1 MIVGILLVILQSEYF
16 LIKHKYDLMHN
27 QSKAYSLALIA
38 IAFWS
43 TMGTAFKLTLSYL
56 NPGMLLL
63 VATFTAFIFLGIVV
77 LIKGKINE
85 VKVLTS
91 KQALNSALMGL
102 FNPFLYY
109 LVLFEAYNLIP
120 AQEGVALNYIW
131 PLILVIFSILFLKQH
146 ITLLSVLAIIVS
158 FAGTVVIAVHGN
170 FTDLKFSNTT
180 GVILAIGSAF
190 FWASFWIIN
199 MKDPREAIVKMF
211 VNFAFGGIYILSWN
225 IYKHN
230 IIVPTFQGLIGA
242 IYIGI
247 FEMGLTFVLWLTAL
261 KLSTHTARVSN
272 LVFISPFISL
282 ILVSFIVGEKI
293 LLSTVIGLGII
304 VSGIIIQQYSQWR
317 EKRLLITNSE

>member
-1 MIVGILLVILQSEYF
+1 
-16 LIKHKYDLMHN
+16 MHN
-27 QSKAYSLALIA
+27 QPKAYILALIS

-43 TMGTAFKLTLSYL
+43 TMGTAFKLTLNFL

-63 VATFTAFIFLGIVV
+63 IATFTAFIFLGIVV
-77 LIKGKINE
+77 LIKGK
-85 VKVLTS
+85 LTIL
-91 KQALNSALMGL
+91 KQLTWHQTLNSALMGL

-109 LVLFEAYNLIP
+109 LVLFEAYNRIP

-131 PLILVIFSILFLKQH
+131 PVILVIFSIIFLKQH
-146 ITLLSVLAIIVS
+146 ITLVSIFAIVIS
-158 FAGTVVIAVHGN
+158 FLGTVVIAMHGD
-170 FTDLKFSNTT
+170 FTQFNLSNTT

-211 VNFAFGGIYILSWN
+211 VNFAFGAVYILSWN

-230 IIVPTFQGLIGA
+230 IIVPPFSGLAGA
-242 IYIGI
+242 MYIGV

-293 LLSTVIGLGII
+293 LPSTVIGLAII
-304 VSGIIIQQYSQWR
+304 VLGIVIQQYSQWR
-317 EKRLLITNSE
+317 EQRSE

>member
-1 MIVGILLVILQSEYF
+1 
-16 LIKHKYDLMHN
+16 MHN
-27 QSKAYSLALIA
+27 QSKAYSLALIS

-43 TMGTAFKLTLSYL
+43 TMGTAFKLTLNYL

-63 VATFTAFIFLGIVV
+63 IATFTAFVFLGVV
-77 LIKGKINE
+77 ILIKGKLSI
-85 VKVLTS
+85 LTQLTFR
-91 KQALNSALMGL
+91 QALNSAMMGL

-109 LVLFEAYNLIP
+109 LVLFEAYNRIP

-131 PLILVIFSILFLKQH
+131 PVILVIFSIIFLKQH
-146 ITLLSVLAIIVS
+146 ITLISILAIIIS
-158 FAGTVVIAVHGN
+158 FFGTVVIAMHGD
-170 FTDLKFSNTT
+170 FTVFRFSNTN
-180 GVILAIGSAF
+180 GVLLAIGSAF
-190 FWASFWIIN
+190 FWAAFWIIN

-211 VNFAFGGIYILSWN
+211 INFAFGAVYILLWN
-225 IYKHN
+225 IFRSN
-230 IIVPTFQGLIGA
+230 ISLPSFQGLVGA

-293 LLSTVIGLGII
+293 LPSTVIGLAII
-304 VSGIIIQQYSQWR
+304 VSGIVIQQYSQWR
-317 EKRLLITNSE
+317 EKRSE

>member
-1 MIVGILLVILQSEYF
+1 
-16 LIKHKYDLMHN
+16 MHN
-27 QSKAYSLALIA
+27 QSKAYSLALIS

-56 NPGMLLL
+56 TPGMLLL
-63 VATFTAFIFLGIVV
+63 IATFTAFIFLGIVV
-77 LIKGKINE
+77 VFKGKINSL
-85 VKVLTS
+85 KKITP

-131 PLILVIFSILFLKQH
+131 PVILVIFSIVFLKQH
-146 ITLLSVLAIIVS
+146 ITMINVLAILIS
-158 FAGTVVIAVHGN
+158 FFGTVVIAMHGN
-170 FTDLKFSNTT
+170 LTEFNFSNPL
-180 GVILAIGSAF
+180 GVSLAIGSAF

-211 VNFAFGGIYILSWN
+211 VNFAFGAIYILCWN

-230 IIVPTFQGLIGA
+230 IVVPSVNGLVGA
-242 IYIGI
+242 IYIGV

-282 ILVSFIVGEKI
+282 ILVSFFVGEKI
-293 LLSTVIGLGII
+293 LLSTVVGLAIIVLGI
-304 VSGIIIQQYSQWR
+304 VIQQYSQWWEQR
-317 EKRLLITNSE
+317 IVKSE

>member
-1 MIVGILLVILQSEYF
+1 
-16 LIKHKYDLMHN
+16 MHN
-27 QSKAYSLALIA
+27 QSKAYSLALIS

-43 TMGTAFKLTLSYL
+43 TMGTAFKLTLNYL

-63 VATFTAFIFLGIVV
+63 IATFTAFIFLGTVL
-77 LIKGKINE
+77 LIKGKLNIL
-85 VKVLTS
+85 KKLT
-91 KQALNSALMGL
+91 KRQALNSALMGL

-109 LVLFEAYNLIP
+109 LVLFEAYNRIP

-131 PLILVIFSILFLKQH
+131 PVILVIFSIIFLKQH

-170 FTDLKFSNTT
+170 FTEFRFSNTT

-211 VNFAFGGIYILSWN
+211 VNFAFGAIYILSWN
-225 IYKHN
+225 IYKQN
-230 IIVPTFQGLIGA
+230 IILPPMQGLAGA

-282 ILVSFIVGEKI
+282 ILVSFFVGEKI
-293 LLSTVIGLGII
+293 LLSTVMGLAII

-317 EKRLLITNSE
+317 EKRSDLVPFRSAQDDS

>member
-1 MIVGILLVILQSEYF
+1 MQ
-16 LIKHKYDLMHN
+16 N
-27 QSKAYSLALIA
+27 QSKAYSLALIS

-43 TMGTAFKLTLSYL
+43 TMGTAFKLTLNYL

-63 VATFTAFIFLGIVV
+63 IATFTAFIFLGIVV
-77 LIKGKINE
+77 LIKGKVAIL
-85 VKVLTS
+85 KKLTL
-91 KQALNSALMGL
+91 KQTLNSALMGL

-109 LVLFEAYNLIP
+109 LVLFEAYDRIP

-131 PLILVIFSILFLKQH
+131 PVILVVFSLIFLKQH
-146 ITLLSVLAIIVS
+146 ITLFSILAIIVS
-158 FAGTVVIAVHGN
+158 FFGTVVIAFHGN

-180 GVILAIGSAF
+180 GVILAISSAF

-211 VNFAFGGIYILSWN
+211 VNFAFGAIYILSWN
-225 IYKHN
+225 IYINN
-230 IIVPTFQGLIGA
+230 IVLPPLTGLAGA
-242 IYIGI
+242 MYIGV

-282 ILVSFIVGEKI
+282 LLVSFFVGEKI
-293 LLSTVIGLGII
+293 LPSTVIGLAII
-304 VSGIIIQQYSQWR
+304 VAGIVIQQYSQWL
-317 EKRLLITNSE
+317 EKTRV

>member
-1 MIVGILLVILQSEYF
+1 
-16 LIKHKYDLMHN
+16 MHN
-27 QSKAYSLALIA
+27 QSKAYSLALIS
-38 IAFWS
+38 IVFWS
-43 TMGTAFKLTLSYL
+43 TMGTAFKLTLNYL

-63 VATFTAFIFLGIVV
+63 IATFTAFIFLGIVV
-77 LIKGKINE
+77 LIKGKLAIL
-85 VKVLTS
+85 KQLTL
-91 KQALNSALMGL
+91 KQTINSALMGL

-109 LVLFEAYNLIP
+109 LVLFEAYNRIP

-131 PLILVIFSILFLKQH
+131 PVILVIFSIIFLKQH
-146 ITLLSVLAIIVS
+146 ITLLSVLAIVIS
-158 FAGTVVIAVHGN
+158 FFGTVVIAMHGN
-170 FTDLKFSNTT
+170 FTEFGFSNTT

-211 VNFAFGGIYILSWN
+211 VNFAFGAVYILGWN
-225 IYKHN
+225 IYNDN
-230 IIVPTFQGLIGA
+230 IIIPSINGLAGA
-242 IYIGI
+242 IYIGV

-282 ILVSFIVGEKI
+282 ILVSFFVGEKI
-293 LLSTVIGLGII
+293 LSSTVIGLAII

-317 EKRLLITNSE
+317 EKRVVKSE

>member
-1 MIVGILLVILQSEYF
+1 
-16 LIKHKYDLMHN
+16 MHN
-27 QSKAYSLALIA
+27 QSKAYILALIS

-43 TMGTAFKLTLSYL
+43 TMGTAFKLTLRYL

-63 VATFTAFIFLGIVV
+63 IATFTAFIFLGTVV
-77 LIKGKINE
+77 LVKGKINIL
-85 VKVLTS
+85 KKLTL
-91 KQALNSALMGL
+91 KQMLNSALMGL

-131 PLILVIFSILFLKQH
+131 PVVLVIFSIIFLKQH
-146 ITLLSVLAIIVS
+146 INLLSVIAIVVS
-158 FAGTVVIAVHGN
+158 FAGTVLIACHGN
-170 FTDLKFSNTT
+170 FTEFRFSDTK
-180 GVILAIGSAF
+180 GVIFAISSAF

-211 VNFAFGGIYILSWN
+211 VNFAFGALYILSWN
-225 IYKHN
+225 IYKNN
-230 IIVPTFQGLIGA
+230 IIVPSASGLVGA

-282 ILVSFIVGEKI
+282 IMVSIFVGEKI
-293 LLSTVIGLGII
+293 LPSTVLGLAIIVLGI
-304 VSGIIIQQYSQWR
+304 VIQQYSQWR
-317 EKRLLITNSE
+317 EKRLVKSEK

>member
-1 MIVGILLVILQSEYF
+1 
-16 LIKHKYDLMHN
+16 MHN
-27 QSKAYSLALIA
+27 QSKAYTLALVS

-43 TMGTAFKLTLSYL
+43 TMGTAFKLTLNFL

-63 VATFTAFIFLGIVV
+63 IATFTAFIFLGVVV
-77 LIKGKINE
+77 LIKGKIYTL
-85 VKVLTS
+85 KKLTIR
-91 KQALNSALMGL
+91 QFFNSALMGL

-109 LVLFEAYNLIP
+109 LVLFEAYNRIP

-131 PLILVIFSILFLKQH
+131 PVVLVIFSIIFLKQH
-146 ITLLSVLAIIVS
+146 ITLISLMAIIIS
-158 FAGTVVIAVHGN
+158 FFGTVVIAMHG
-170 FTDLKFSNTT
+170 DLSAMRFSDTT
-180 GVILAIGSAF
+180 GVLLAISSAF

-211 VNFAFGGIYILSWN
+211 VNFAFGALYILVWN
-225 IYKHN
+225 IYSNN
-230 IIVPTFQGLIGA
+230 IIIPSIQGFAGTV
-242 IYIGI
+242 YIGI

-282 ILVSFIVGEKI
+282 ILVSFFVGEKI
-293 LLSTVIGLGII
+293 LTSTVIGLAII

-317 EKRLLITNSE
+317 ELRKVNSEK

>member
-1 MIVGILLVILQSEYF
+1 
-16 LIKHKYDLMHN
+16 MHN
-27 QSKAYSLALIA
+27 QSKAYSLALIS

-43 TMGTAFKLTLSYL
+43 TMGTAFKLTLNYL

-63 VATFTAFIFLGIVV
+63 IATFTAFVFLGVV
-77 LIKGKINE
+77 ILIKGKLSIL
-85 VKVLTS
+85 KQLTFR
-91 KQALNSALMGL
+91 QALNSAVMGL

-109 LVLFEAYNLIP
+109 LVLFEAYNRIP

-131 PLILVIFSILFLKQH
+131 PVILVIFSIIFLKQH
-146 ITLLSVLAIIVS
+146 ITLISILAIIIS
-158 FAGTVVIAVHGN
+158 FFGTVVIAMHGD
-170 FTDLKFSNTT
+170 FTVFRFSNTT
-180 GVILAIGSAF
+180 GVLLAIGSAF
-190 FWASFWIIN
+190 FWAAFWIIN

-211 VNFAFGGIYILSWN
+211 INFAFGAVYILLWN
-225 IYKHN
+225 IFRSN
-230 IIVPTFQGLIGA
+230 ISLPSFQGLVGA

-293 LLSTVIGLGII
+293 LPSTVIGLAII
-304 VSGIIIQQYSQWR
+304 VSGIVIQQYSQWR
-317 EKRLLITNSE
+317 EKRSE